1 MTQKSKTSLYRT
13 FLLFIGIVVIIVII
27 GRNRVLPSLAETQA
41 CSGVYQINELLP
53 TGGRW
58 QLCWEERPLE
68 GIVLSEISYTTP
80 TNVQRRVLNRANLA
94 QIHVPLD
101 DNSLRLHQLTDVG
114 LGGASL
120 VNLSSAEC
128 PNGTLLANNSKN
140 VLCKQILERGFVYK
154 DYNNRKQGYLLNLF
168 SVSIIGKQTY
178 VVQWKFH
185 DDGTIEPSVGT
196 SGEVEWIGTN
206 SQYGWQLNNSGRV
219 GIGFTNNYWWRLDF
233 DLGGDNA
240 NDAIQEIEAVPDST
254 RARKTISITQ
264 LTSEIGRTVNPD
276 TKRSWR
282 VYDKVLKNTDGHV
295 ISYQIEPLHTGN
307 NYLPPSTEPWATN
320 DIYFTVNNPCELY
333 VSQNPT
339 TGGCGAN
346 LSTFINGQSI
356 DGTDIIVWYSLT
368 RHELP
373 RDEDEAYREITW
385 DSFYILPRDWTDK
398 SPITP

>member
-68 GIVLSEISYTTP
+68 GIVLSEITYTTP

-101 DNSLRLHQLTDVG
+101 DNSQRLHQLTDVG
-114 LGGASL
+114 LGGSAL

-128 PNGTLLANNSKN
+128 VNGTLLANNGKN
-140 VLCKQILERGFVYK
+140 VLCKQVLDRSFIYK

-178 VVQWKFH
+178 VVQWNFY

-196 SGEVEWIGTN
+196 TGEVEWVGTN
-206 SQYGWQLNNSGRV
+206 SQYGWPIDNSGRI

-240 NDAIQEIEAVPDST
+240 NDAIQEMEAVPDST
-254 RARKTISITQ
+254 RARKTMSLTQ
-264 LTSEIGRTVNPD
+264 LTTEIGRTVNPD
-276 TKRSWR
+276 TKRAWR
-282 VYDKVLKNTDGHV
+282 VYDKSIKNGDNHS

-307 NYLPPSTEPWATN
+307 NYLVPSAEPWGNN
-320 DIYFTVNNPCELY
+320 DIYFTVNNSCELY
-333 VSQNPT
+333 VSHNPT
-339 TGGCGAN
+339 TGGCGAD
-346 LSTFINGQSI
+346 LSTFVNGQSI
-356 DGTDIIVWYSLT
+356 NGTDVVVWYSLT

-373 RDEDEAYREITW
+373 RDEDEAYREIDW
-385 DSFYILPRDWTDK
+385 DSFLIVPRDWTET